1 MGAIYFVGGILVGI
15 NSVGI
20 EVEVGKGVMV
30 GCRVIVGWAAGIFD
44 SVFIDVC
51 VGEISTA
58 LLVGCNLFSVETPA
72 VLEEGEEDFPRR
84 KTRSKTPIK
93 K

>member
-1 MGAIYFVGGILVGI
+1 MGI

-20 EVEVGKGVMV
+20 GVEVGKGVMV

-58 LLVGCNLFSVETPA
+58 LLVV
-72 VLEEGEEDFPRR
+72 VIYFPWKLRR
-84 KTRSKTPIK
+84 YWK
-93 K
+93 KEKKIFQGGKPEVKPR